1 MPSKDSQSAAA
12 AAPDNGNNK
21 LNGVSADKPSSKG
34 VKNGNG
40 KPDGEYNADSIKVL
54 GGMEAVRKRPAMY
67 IGSTGEMGLHHL
79 VYEVV
84 DNSVDEALAG
94 FADRIDV
101 TIHIDD
107 SITVVDNGRGI
118 PTDEM
123 DVDGE
128 RLPAAQVVMTV
139 LHAGGKFDSST
150 YKVSGGLHGVGV
162 SCVNALSHLLELEIW
177 RDGAVFE
184 QTYSKGEP
192 TSKLKKTGTTKK
204 RGTKVHFV
212 PDKEIFTV
220 TEYNYDT
227 LAQRLR
233 ELAFLNKGLLITLAD
248 ERTTDPKTGESKKAE
263 FKYNGGIA
271 EFIKHLNRGKAV
283 LHDKPIYME
292 WADDASK
299 APTTGVSDN
308 ARYGNIQMEIG
319 LQYND
324 GYSES
329 VFSFANNINTVDG
342 GTHLQGFRTALTR
355 TINAAGQSL
364 GLFKDVKENL
374 SGDDVREGL
383 VAVVS
388 VKLSQ
393 PQFEGQTKGKL
404 NSDIAGNVQAFV
416 NDRLGAFLEQNPAV
430 AKKIINKAIEA
441 ARAREA
447 ARKARDL
454 TRRKGALDGGGLPGK
469 LADCS
474 ERQPER
480 CEVYLVE
487 GESAGGTAKQGRDRR
502 FQAILPLKGKILNVE
517 KARYDKMLGHEE
529 IRAMITALGT
539 GIGKDDFDISKLR
552 YGKIILMT
560 DADVDGSHIRTLL
573 LTFFF
578 RHMQELI
585 KRGNVYIAQPP
596 LYRIKKGKFEQ
607 YIKNDAELVKVMV
620 KRAADGIV
628 VRYGEG
634 AAVLEGAPLT
644 KFMTTLNDFI
654 GFYDKV
660 DKRIRDQKITE
671 LLSRADLIKRVDFEG
686 DSKKPPQK
694 LAALQK
700 ALKAVAKERE
710 IKEVKE
716 PRFEE
721 EHSLWELAYVN
732 SQGAEHVINWELAS
746 TPEYRQMMSKYKQIE
761 QYMQPPYFVEPLKKE
776 GSSTNGTEELSD
788 AAKADQEKAE
798 QKAPRVSKRKT
809 EAVTVEKS
817 SPRDLFDYVFN
828 EGRKDYDVQRYKGLG
843 EMSSTQLWD
852 TTMDPE
858 RRTLLS
864 VKLED
869 ITETE
874 TIFTTLMGEDVEAR
888 RKFIEENALDVKNLD
903 I

>member
-1 MPSKDSQSAAA
+1 MSPTDTQAAAKAPDEKDSFETQ
-12 AAPDNGNNK
+12 N
-21 LNGVSADKPSSKG
+21 LKPSNANG
-34 VKNGNG
+34 KNGNG
-40 KPDGEYNADSIKVL
+40 QSDADYTADSIKVL

-101 TIHIDD
+101 TIHIDN

-118 PTDEM
+118 PTGEM

-162 SCVNALSHLLELEIW
+162 SCVNALSQLLELEIW
-177 RDGAVFE
+177 RDGGVWE

-192 TSKLKKTGTTKK
+192 TSKLKKTGSTKK

-212 PDKEIFTV
+212 PDTTIFTV

-233 ELAFLNKGLLITLAD
+233 ELAFLNKGLLITLTD
-248 ERTTDPKTGESKKAE
+248 ERTTDPKTGEPKHTD
-263 FKYNGGIA
+263 FKFNGGIA

-292 WADDASK
+292 AERD
-299 APTTGVSDN
+299 GV
-308 ARYGNIQMEIG
+308 AMEIA

-324 GYSES
+324 AYSET

-342 GTHLQGFRTALTR
+342 GTHLSGFRTSLTR
-355 TINAAGQSL
+355 TVNYAGQQL

-374 SGDDVREGL
+374 TGDDVREGL

-404 NSDIAGNVQAFV
+404 NSDIAGTVQAFV
-416 NDRLGAFLEQNPAV
+416 NERLGAFFDQNPPV
-430 AKKIINKAIEA
+430 AKKIINKAIDA

-585 KRGNVYIAQPP
+585 KRGNVFIAQPP

-607 YIKNDAELVKVMV
+607 YIKNDTEFVKVMV

-634 AAVLEGAPLT
+634 AAMLEGAPLT
-644 KFMTTLNDFI
+644 KFMTTLNDYI
-654 GFYDKV
+654 GFVDKV
-660 DKRIRDQKITE
+660 NKRIRDEEITE
-671 LLSRADLIKRVDFEG
+671 ILPKIDLAKRADFEG
-686 DSKKPPQK
+686 DSSHPPKKIIE
-694 LAALQK
+694 LEK
-700 ALKAVAKERE
+700 ALKAIAKDQGLKSVE
-710 IKEVKE
+710 K
-716 PRFEE
+716 RFEE
-721 EHSLWELAYVN
+721 EHSLWECVFVN
-732 SQGAEHVINWELAS
+732 SQGAPHIISWELAS
-746 TPEYRQMMSKYKQIE
+746 SPEYRQMMAKYKQIE
-761 QYMQPPYFVEPLKKE
+761 QYMQPPYYIETVKKE
-776 GSSTNGTEELSD
+776 SASNAKEELSD
-788 AAKADQEKAE
+788 AERADQEKAE
-798 QKAPRVSKRKT
+798 QKSPKTSKRKA
-809 EAVTVEKS
+809 EAETVEKQTV
-817 SPRDLFDYVFN
+817 RELFDYVLN
-828 EGRKDYDVQRYKGLG
+828 EGRKDYTVQRYKGLG
-843 EMSSTQLWD
+843 EMSSQQLWE

-858 RRTLLS
+858 RRTLLE

-869 ITETE
+869 LTETE
-874 TIFTTLMGEDVEAR
+874 AIFTTLMGEDVESR
-888 RKFIEENALDVKNLD
+888 RKFIEDNALDVKNLD

>member
-1 MPSKDSQSAAA
+1 MEWSRMPPKDSQSAAA
-12 AAPDNGNNK
+12 AAPEDQKPIEVQNEKPQKNGK
-21 LNGVSADKPSSKG
+21 NGAGKSKG
-34 VKNGNG
+34 
-40 KPDGEYNADSIKVL
+40 EYTADSIKVL

-84 DNSVDEALAG
+84 DNAVDEALAG

-101 TIHIDD
+101 TIHIDN

-118 PTDEM
+118 PTEEM
-123 DVDGE
+123 EVDGE
-128 RLPAAQVVMTV
+128 RLPAAQVVMTM

-162 SCVNALSHLLELEIW
+162 SCVNALSHQLDLEIW
-177 RDGAVFE
+177 REGFVWE
-184 QTYSKGEP
+184 QSYSKGEP
-192 TSKLKKTGTTKK
+192 TTRLKKAGTTKK
-204 RGTKVHFV
+204 RGTKVHFL
-212 PDKEIFTV
+212 PDREIFTV
-220 TEYNYDT
+220 TDYNHDT

-233 ELAFLNKGLLITLAD
+233 EMAFLNKGLLITLTD
-248 ERTTDPKTGESKKAE
+248 ERASDQKTGEPKRAE

-271 EFIKHLNRGKAV
+271 EFIKHLNRGKSV

-292 WADDASK
+292 AERDDV
-299 APTTGVSDN
+299 T
-308 ARYGNIQMEIG
+308 MEIA

-324 GYSES
+324 GYSET

-342 GTHLQGFRTALTR
+342 GSHLSGFRTSLTR
-355 TINAAGQSL
+355 TINYAGQQL

-374 SGDDVREGL
+374 TGDDVREGL

-388 VKLSQ
+388 VKLPQ

-404 NSDIAGNVQAFV
+404 NSDIAGIVQAFV
-416 NDRLGAFLEQNPAV
+416 NERLGAFFDQNPPV

-539 GIGKDDFDISKLR
+539 GIGTEDFDAAKLR

-578 RHMQELI
+578 RHMQDLI
-585 KRGNVYIAQPP
+585 KRGHVYIAQPP

-607 YIKNDAELVKVMV
+607 YIKNDAEFVKVMV

-634 AAVLEGAPLT
+634 AAALEGAPLT

-654 GFYDKV
+654 GFFDKV
-660 DKRIRDQKITE
+660 DKRIRDEKITE
-671 LLSRADLIKRVDFEG
+671 VLPRADLVKRADFEG
-686 DSKKPPQK
+686 DSKNPPK
-694 LAALQK
+694 KIVALEK
-700 ALKAVAKERE
+700 SLKAIAKERG
-710 IKEVKE
+710 IKSVAL
-716 PRFEE
+716 RFEE
-721 EHSLWELAYVN
+721 EHSLWECVFVN
-732 SQGAEHVINWELAS
+732 SQGAEHVINWELVS
-746 TPEYRQMMSKYKQIE
+746 TPEYRQMMSKHKQIE
-761 QYMQPPYFVEPLKKE
+761 QYMQPPYFIESVKKE
-776 GSSTNGTEELSD
+776 AGSNGKEELSD
-788 AAKADQEKAE
+788 AERADQEKAE
-798 QKAPRVSKRKT
+798 LKSPKTAKRKAA
-809 EAVTVEKS
+809 EAETVEKAS
-817 SPRDLFDYVFN
+817 ARELFDYVLN
-828 EGRKDYDVQRYKGLG
+828 EGRKDYTIQRYKGLG
-843 EMSSTQLWD
+843 EMSSQQLWE

-869 ITETE
+869 LTETE
-874 TIFTTLMGEDVEAR
+874 NIFSTLMGEDVEAR
-888 RKFIEENALDVKNLD
+888 RKFIEENALEVKNLD